1 MEISRL
7 RFNAGDIAL
16 VRAYAG
22 TGKSTCLRL
31 LAEANPSMR
40 IRYLVFNKAM
50 AVKASSDFPKNVD
63 CRTSHSLAFASH
75 GKQFQ
80 GRLGTIRAKDIA
92 RQLRLDVETSVMV
105 IETLENWFHS
115 SDPLLDESH
124 VNGED
129 FIKTKIASDANMAW
143 RAILDE
149 SKALPMP
156 HDGYQKLWSLSAPY
170 CAGFDLLMIDESQ
183 DLNPVLM
190 DYASR
195 SSRDHGVPVIFVGDQ
210 HQSIYS
216 WRGAIDAIAAIDEV
230 AKHRLSLTQSFRFGQ
245 KIANLASSVL
255 NHLKNDPV
263 QIIGAR
269 KANSAAEKIQL
280 CILGRTNFALIERAL
295 KQLDE
300 DSESRFHFAATT
312 KQRQW
317 NPRDPYRFQDLLD
330 VLSIFY
336 GKLGEVK
343 TSYFRKFKSWNE
355 LIDYSNAGDMELK
368 YLTRIVSEYRS
379 KLPIVLSRLEQASTS
394 PDLADIY
401 SSTAH
406 RSRGLEWD
414 VVELLSDFANPFELE
429 QTILNLAIPPEVR
442 RSALEEANLIYVG
455 ITRAKM
461 LVTLPEEIRLW
472 LGGKKALA

>member
-1 MEISRL
+1 M
-7 RFNAGDIAL
+7 
-16 VRAYAG
+16 RAYAG

-40 IRYLVFNKAM
+40 IRYLVFNKTM
-50 AVKASSDFPKNVD
+50 ADAASSYFPKNVD
-63 CRTSHSLAFASH
+63 CRTSHSVAFASH
-75 GKQFQ
+75 GKEYQ
-80 GRLGTIRAKDIA
+80 GRVGPIRPKDIA
-92 RQLRLDVETSVMV
+92 RQLRLDVATSVMI
-105 IETLENWFHS
+105 IETLQNWFHS
-115 SDPLLDESH
+115 ADPLLDERH

-129 FIKTKIASDANMAW
+129 FIKTKIAGDANMAW

-156 HDGYQKLWSLSAPY
+156 HDGYQKLWSLSSPF

-190 DYASR
+190 DYAFR

-216 WRGAIDAIAAIDEV
+216 WRGAIDAISAVDEV
-230 AKHRLSLTQSFRFGQ
+230 AKHRLSLTRSFRFGQ
-245 KIANLASSVL
+245 RVANLASSVL
-255 NHLKNDPV
+255 KHLKNDPV

-269 KANSAAEKIQL
+269 QADSAISEIQL

-295 KQLDE
+295 QELDK
-300 DSESRFHFAATT
+300 DSEFRFHFAATT
-312 KQRQW
+312 KMQKW
-317 NPRDPYRFQDLLD
+317 SPRVPYRFQDLLD

-343 TSYFRKFKSWNE
+343 ISYFQKFKSWNE

-379 KLPIVLSRLEQASTS
+379 KLPIVLSRLEQASTG
-394 PDLADIY
+394 PDSADIY

-406 RSRGLEWD
+406 RARGLEWD
-414 VVELLSDFANPFELE
+414 VVELLSDFANPLELE
-429 QTILNLAIPPEVR
+429 QTILNLAIQPEVR
-442 RSALEEANLIYVG
+442 RLALEEANLIYVG
-455 ITRAKM
+455 ITRAKQQ
-461 LVTLPEEIRLW
+461 VTLSEDMRLW
-472 LGGKKALA
+472 LLGKKASA